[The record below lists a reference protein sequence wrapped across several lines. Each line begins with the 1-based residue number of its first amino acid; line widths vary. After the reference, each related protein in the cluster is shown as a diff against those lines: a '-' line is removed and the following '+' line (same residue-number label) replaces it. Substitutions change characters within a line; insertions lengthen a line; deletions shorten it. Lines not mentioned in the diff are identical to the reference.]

1 MGRRSIG
8 ASIIAAAMSTVGQ
21 RVKLAR
27 KAAGL
32 SQQQLAEKIGV
43 TQPTIAEL
51 EKGDSKS
58 SKYVVEI
65 ALACDVSPRW
75 LAKNEGDRQLTMN
88 DLLAEF
94 ATLPRTAQL
103 EALTIAKALEQR
115 RGK

>member
-1 MGRRSIG
+1 MT
-8 ASIIAAAMSTVGQ
+8 TVGQ
-21 RVKLAR
+21 RVKQAR

-32 SQQQLAEKIGV
+32 SQQALADKIGLR
-43 TQPTIAEL
+43 QATIAEL

-58 SKYVVEI
+58 SKFLVEI

-75 LAKNEGDRQLTMN
+75 LAKDEGEKQLTMN